1 MKVENIFRSIP
12 DFSSIV
18 LDKILFESKYPVMFT
33 CKNEKDVYLYIC
45 CLVTADKVE
54 WIGTKTTYDN
64 LIRLLENKITIREAF
79 LNITEDKIIIDYNG
93 KNVEYRIEKGS
104 NIPENLLPTADEY
117 MDAED
122 DEYAEEIATFRRR
135 NTNIEYV
142 IKPRVNKFFVFRYS
156 GKSVL
161 ISDDVFSIDLD
172 VEDVMQYK
180 MEKIHN
186 KKMVFA

>member
-33 CKNEKDVYLYIC
+33 CKNEKDVYLFIC

>member
-12 DFSSIV
+12 DFSNIV

-33 CKNEKDVYLYIC
+33 CKNKKDVYLFIC
-45 CLVTADKVE
+45 CLVAGDKVE

-64 LIRLLENKITIREAF
+64 LIALLENRITIREAF

-93 KNVEYRIEKGS
+93 KNVDYREEKGS
-104 NIPENLLPTADEY
+104 NIPENLLPTAGEY

-142 IKPRVNKFFVFRYS
+142 IKPRVNRFFVFRYS

-161 ISDDVFSIDLD
+161 ISDDVFSTDLD
-172 VEDVMQYK
+172 VKDVMQYK

-186 KKMVFA
+186 QKMVFV

>member
-1 MKVENIFRSIP
+1 MEVENIFRRIP
-12 DFSSIV
+12 DFRSIV

-33 CKNEKDVYLYIC
+33 CKNNKDVYLFIC
-45 CLVTADKVE
+45 CLTTANKVE

-64 LIRLLENKITIREAF
+64 LIRLLENKITIRDAF

-93 KNVEYRIEKGS
+93 KNVEYRIEKRS
-104 NIPENLLPTADEY
+104 NIPDNLLPTADEY

-122 DEYAEEIATFRRR
+122 DEYAEEIAAFRKR

-142 IKPRVNKFFVFRYS
+142 IKPRVNKYFVFQYR

-161 ISDDVFSIDLD
+161 ISDDAFPINLD
-172 VEDVMQYK
+172 AKDVMQYK

-186 KKMVFA
+186 KGMAFV